1 MFQSLLAG
9 SVSANSWIIY
19 LVLLWTLPWKGVALW
34 KSAKNE
40 HKWWFIALLIFNT
53 LAILEIIY
61 IFFFSKKKE
70 FVERIGEKV
79 EIKEDKDE
87 YGEDKEN

>member
-1 MFQSLLAG
+1 MFQSLLSG
-9 SVSANSWIIY
+9 SLSANSWIIY
-19 LVLLWTLPWKGVALW
+19 LILLWTLPWKGVALW
-34 KSAKNE
+34 KSARNE
-40 HKWWFIALLIFNT
+40 HKWWFIALLVLNT

-70 FVERIGEKV
+70 VVERIEEKV

-87 YGEDKEN
+87 DGEDKEN